1 MTCVFVLGKPAERS
15 PTIAAAIQD
24 LRGRGIDVR
33 TLVPEAASAGA
44 GSSGAT
50 GSGGEAGPDDGAWR
64 VDGKMRLVRQDLTG
78 ARLIAQRGLAP
89 EVLDLLTPWA
99 RRCCNDP
106 VATALTHRRAVLLD
120 VLARA
125 GLAVPRTSLEPDYQD
140 ARAAGAVIKAAD
152 ARAGR
157 GAGVLLPGT
166 APAEPPFPGPYL
178 LQEHLEGWEAKM
190 YVFGAQVRSARR
202 PGGRQSGGEVYTPAA
217 DHADLARAAA
227 GAVGVE
233 LCGVD
238 LMITADGP
246 VVIDVNAFPSAT
258 KIPGAAGLIAAHLVT
273 RL

>member
-1 MTCVFVLGKPAERS
+1 M
-15 PTIAAAIQD
+15 IAAAIQD

-33 TLVPEAASAGA
+33 TLVPDVVSTGAAGA
-44 GSSGAT
+44 GR
-50 GSGGEAGPDDGAWR
+50 EAGPDDGVWR
-64 VDGKMRLVRQDLTG
+64 VDGTVRRVRQDLTG

-89 EVLDLLTPWA
+89 GVLDLLVPWA

-106 VATALTHRRAVLLD
+106 VATALTRRRLGLLEA
-120 VLARA
+120 LARA
-125 GLAVPRTSLEPDYQD
+125 GLAVPRTSLEPDYRA
-140 ARAAGAVIKAAD
+140 ARAAGTVIKAAD

-157 GAGVLLPGT
+157 GAGVLLPGS
-166 APAEPPFPGPYL
+166 APAEAPFPGPYL
-178 LQEHLEGWEAKM
+178 LQEHLDGWEAKM
-190 YVFGAQVRSARR
+190 YVFGAQVRAARR
-202 PGGRQSGGEVYTPAA
+202 PGGQQSGGEVYTPAA
-217 DHADLARAAA
+217 DHAALARAAA
-227 GAVGVE
+227 EAVGLE